1 MDGTNQQMSKSQKT
15 GGFRKVLVVFWILI
29 ALPIVTSAFFVIAA
43 ATGLFGELPG
53 FEELENPSNAL
64 ASEVYSS
71 DGVLLGKYYIQ
82 NRTNIHY
89 KDLNKGTIDALKATE
104 DIRFDEHSGIDLK
117 GLMRVFFKTVILRQS
132 GSGGGSTIT
141 QQLAKNLFPREKISG
156 FRIVIRKI
164 QEWVIAARL
173 ERSYTKEEILA
184 MYLNTVDFGSNSF
197 GIKAASKTFFN
208 KEPSQLRLDESA
220 VLIGL
225 LKAPT
230 YYSPVRNP
238 ENSKTRRNTVF
249 AQMLKYGLITEEQFD
264 SLKVI
269 PIILRYKP
277 EDHSEGMAPYFR
289 EYMRTY
295 LVNWC
300 KEHKKPDGTPF
311 NIYKDGLKIYTTI
324 DSRMQRYAEEA
335 MQEHMSSLQSTF
347 FDHWRSSSPYTKYP
361 DVVTRG
367 VKRSERYAS
376 LKELGMSEEEIM
388 ADFNKKIPMTVFT
401 WTGEKDTLMSP
412 LDSLKYYKMFL
423 RTGFMSMDPHT
434 GHIKAWVG
442 GINHK
447 HFKYDQVRGG
457 KRQVG
462 STFKPIVYALAMQ
475 EGYSPCFK
483 IPNIRVVFKLKDGG
497 QWSPSNSDKSTG
509 GMLSLKQALAGS
521 VNNVTAYLMKQFG
534 VDATIALAR
543 RLGITSPIQN
553 SPTICLGTPDIT
565 VYEMVG
571 AYAAFANKGVWTEP
585 IFISRIEDQGG
596 AVLHEFIPKRVEA
609 LDEATAYITL
619 NLMKGVVEFG
629 TGARLRWR
637 YGLKNDIAGKTGTT
651 QNQSDGWFMG
661 ITPDLVSGAWV
672 GCEDR
677 AVRFRST
684 YLGQGANT
692 ALPIWGL
699 YMQKVYADSSLGVS
713 AEKFYIPEDKA
724 IAVELDCSRYNSE
737 DPESVTENQYGF

>member
-1 MDGTNQQMSKSQKT
+1 MANKQST
-15 GGFRKVLVVFWILI
+15 GSFRKLIVIFWALI
-29 ALPIVTSAFFVIAA
+29 ALPIVTSSILVIGA
-43 ATGLFGELPG
+43 ATGIFGELPT

-64 ASEVYSS
+64 ASEVYSA
-71 DGVLLGKYYIQ
+71 DGILLGKYYIQ

-89 KDLNKGTIDALKATE
+89 KELNQGTIDALKATE
-104 DIRFDEHSGIDLK
+104 DIRYDNHSGIDLR

-156 FRIVIRKI
+156 FRIVVRKV

-208 KEPSQLRLDESA
+208 KSPKNLKLEESA
-220 VLIGL
+220 MLIGL

-238 ENSKTRRNTVF
+238 DHALVRRNTVL
-249 AQMLKYGLITEEQFD
+249 AQMLKYGFLDESSFQTLTAKPI
-264 SLKVI
+264 SLNFV
-269 PIILRYKP
+269 L

-289 EYMRTY
+289 EYMRTF

-300 KEHKKPDGTPF
+300 KENKKPDGTPY

-335 MQEHMSSLQSTF
+335 MVEHMSQLQNTF
-347 FDHWRSSSPYTKYP
+347 FDHWKRSSPFAKYP
-361 DVVTRG
+361 EVLTRG
-367 VKRSERYAS
+367 IKRSERYAS
-376 LKELGMSEEEIM
+376 LKEKGLTEDQIM
-388 ADFNKKIPMTVFT
+388 VEFNKKIPMTVFS
-401 WTGEKDTLMSP
+401 WSGDKDTLMSP
-412 LDSLKYYKMFL
+412 LDSLRYYKMFL

-447 HFKYDQVRGG
+447 HFKYDMVRGG
-457 KRQVG
+457 RRQVG
-462 STFKPIVYALAMQ
+462 STFKPFVYALAMQ
-475 EGYSPCFK
+475 EGYSPCYK
-483 IPNIRVVFKLKDGG
+483 IPNIRVVFKMKDGG
-497 QWSPSNSDKSTG
+497 QWSPSNADKSTG
-509 GMLSLKQALAGS
+509 GMLSLKQALAAS
-521 VNNVTAYLMKQFG
+521 VNNVTAYIMKQFG

-543 RLGITSPIQN
+543 KLGITSPIQN
-553 SPTICLGTPDIT
+553 SPTICLGTPDIS

-571 AYAAFANKGVWTEP
+571 AYSAFANKGVWTEP
-585 IFISRIEDQGG
+585 IFISRIEDQSGT
-596 AVLHEFIPKRVEA
+596 VLHEFIPKRVEA

-619 NLMKGVVEFG
+619 NLMKGVVESG
-629 TGARLRWR
+629 TGTRLRYR

-699 YMQKVYADSSLGVS
+699 YMKKVYADSSLAVS
-713 AEKFYIPEDKA
+713 ADKFYVPENKA
-724 IAVELDCSRYNSE
+724 ITVELDCSRYNAE
-737 DPESVTENQYGF
+737 DPESVPENQYGF

>member
-1 MDGTNQQMSKSQKT
+1 MAKKQST
-15 GGFRKVLVVFWILI
+15 GNFRKLIVIFWALI
-29 ALPIVTSAFFVIAA
+29 ALPIVGSSLLVIGA
-43 ATGLFGELPG
+43 ATGLFGELPT

-82 NRTNIHY
+82 NRTNINY
-89 KDLNKGTIDALKATE
+89 KDLNQGTIDALKATE
-104 DIRFDEHSGIDLK
+104 DIRYDNHSGIDLR

-156 FRIVIRKI
+156 LQIVVRKV

-208 KEPSQLRLDESA
+208 KSPKNLKVEESA
-220 VLIGL
+220 MLIGL

-238 ENSKTRRNTVF
+238 DNALVRRNTVL
-249 AQMLKYGLITEEQFD
+249 AQMLKYDFLDEATYR
-264 SLKVI
+264 SLCAK
-269 PIILRYKP
+269 PISLNFVL

-300 KEHKKPDGTPF
+300 KENKKPDGTNY

-335 MQEHMSSLQSTF
+335 MVEHMSELQNTF
-347 FDHWRSSSPYTKYP
+347 FSHWKNSSPYTKYP
-361 DVVTRG
+361 DVITRG
-367 VKRSERYAS
+367 IKRSERYAS
-376 LKELGMSEEEIM
+376 LKEKGLSEEAIM
-388 ADFNKKIPMTVFT
+388 EDFNKKIPMTIFS
-401 WTGEKDTLMSP
+401 WSGDKDTLMSP
-412 LDSLKYYKMFL
+412 IDSLRYYKMFL

-447 HFKYDQVRGG
+447 HFKYDMVRGG
-457 KRQVG
+457 RRQVG
-462 STFKPIVYALAMQ
+462 STFKPFVYALAMQ
-475 EGYSPCFK
+475 EGYSPCYK
-483 IPNIRVVFKLKDGG
+483 IPNIRVVFKMKEGG
-497 QWSPSNSDKSTG
+497 QWSPSNADRSTG
-509 GMLSLKQALAGS
+509 GMLSLKQALAAS

-543 RLGITSPIQN
+543 KLGVTSPIQN
-553 SPTICLGTPDIT
+553 SPTICLGTPDIS

-571 AYAAFANKGVWTEP
+571 AYSAFANKGVWTEP
-585 IFISRIEDQGG
+585 IFVSRIEDPSGT
-596 AVLHEFIPKRVEA
+596 VLHEFIPKRVEA

-619 NLMKGVVEFG
+619 NLMKGVVESG
-629 TGARLRWR
+629 TGTRLRWR

-699 YMQKVYADSSLGVS
+699 YMKKVYADSTLGVS
-713 AEKFYIPEDKA
+713 ADKFYVPENKA
-724 IAVELDCSRYNSE
+724 ITVELDCSRYNAE
-737 DPESVTENQYGF
+737 DPESVPENQYGF

>member
-1 MDGTNQQMSKSQKT
+1 MAKKQST
-15 GGFRKVLVVFWILI
+15 GNFRKLIVIFWALV
-29 ALPIVTSAFFVIAA
+29 ALPIVGSSLLVIGA
-43 ATGLFGELPG
+43 ATGLFGELPT

-82 NRTNIHY
+82 NRTNINY
-89 KDLNKGTIDALKATE
+89 KDLNQGTIDALKATE
-104 DIRFDEHSGIDLK
+104 DIRYDNHSGIDLR

-156 FRIVIRKI
+156 LQIVVRKV

-208 KEPSQLRLDESA
+208 KSPKNLKVEESA
-220 VLIGL
+220 MLIGL

-238 ENSKTRRNTVF
+238 DNAFVRRNTVL
-249 AQMLKYGLITEEQFD
+249 AQMLKYDFLDEATYR
-264 SLKVI
+264 SLCAK
-269 PIILRYKP
+269 PISLNFVL

-300 KEHKKPDGTPF
+300 KENKKPDGTNY

-335 MQEHMSSLQSTF
+335 MVEHMSELQNTF
-347 FDHWRSSSPYTKYP
+347 FSHWKNSSPYTKYP
-361 DVVTRG
+361 DVITRG
-367 VKRSERYAS
+367 IKRSERYAS
-376 LKELGMSEEEIM
+376 LKEKGLSEEAIM
-388 ADFNKKIPMTVFT
+388 EDFNKKIPMTIFS
-401 WTGEKDTLMSP
+401 WSGDKDTLMSP
-412 LDSLKYYKMFL
+412 IDSLRYYKMFL

-447 HFKYDQVRGG
+447 HFKYDMVRGG
-457 KRQVG
+457 RRQVG
-462 STFKPIVYALAMQ
+462 STFKPFVYALAMQ
-475 EGYSPCFK
+475 EGYSPCYK
-483 IPNIRVVFKLKDGG
+483 IPNIRVVFKMKEGG
-497 QWSPSNSDKSTG
+497 QWSPSNADRSTG
-509 GMLSLKQALAGS
+509 GMLSLKQALAAS

-543 RLGITSPIQN
+543 KLGITSPIQN
-553 SPTICLGTPDIT
+553 SPTICLGTPDIS

-571 AYAAFANKGVWTEP
+571 AYSAFANKGVWTEP
-585 IFISRIEDQGG
+585 IFVSRIEDPSGT
-596 AVLHEFIPKRVEA
+596 VLHEFIPKRVEA

-619 NLMKGVVEFG
+619 NLMKGVVESG
-629 TGARLRWR
+629 TGTRLRWR

-699 YMQKVYADSSLGVS
+699 YMKKVYADSTLGVS
-713 AEKFYIPEDKA
+713 ADKFYVPENKA
-724 IAVELDCSRYNSE
+724 ITVELDCSRYNAE
-737 DPESVTENQYGF
+737 DPESVPENQYGF

>member
-1 MDGTNQQMSKSQKT
+1 MAKKQST
-15 GGFRKVLVVFWILI
+15 GNFRKLIVIFWALI
-29 ALPIVTSAFFVIAA
+29 ALPIVASSLMVIGA
-43 ATGLFGELPG
+43 ATGLFGELPT

-82 NRTNIHY
+82 NRTNIKY
-89 KDLNKGTIDALKATE
+89 KDLNQGTIDALKATE
-104 DIRFDEHSGIDLK
+104 DIRYDNHSGIDLR

-156 FRIVIRKI
+156 LQIVVRKV

-208 KEPSQLRLDESA
+208 KSPKNLKLEESA
-220 VLIGL
+220 MLIGL

-238 ENSKTRRNTVF
+238 DNALVRRNTVL
-249 AQMLKYGLITEEQFD
+249 AQMHKYDFLDEAAYR
-264 SLKVI
+264 SLCAK
-269 PIILRYKP
+269 PISLNFTL

-300 KEHKKPDGTPF
+300 KENKKPDGTNY

-335 MQEHMSSLQSTF
+335 MVEHMSELQNTF
-347 FDHWRSSSPYTKYP
+347 FSHWKNASPYTKYP

-367 VKRSERYAS
+367 IKRSERYAS
-376 LKELGMSEEEIM
+376 LKEKGLSEEEIM
-388 ADFNKKIPMTVFT
+388 EDFNKKIPMTVFS
-401 WTGEKDTLMSP
+401 WSGDKDTLMSP
-412 LDSLKYYKMFL
+412 LDSLRYYKMFL

-447 HFKYDQVRGG
+447 HFKYDMVRGG
-457 KRQVG
+457 RRQVG
-462 STFKPIVYALAMQ
+462 STFKPFVYALAMQ
-475 EGYSPCFK
+475 EGYSPCYK
-483 IPNIRVVFKLKDGG
+483 IPNIRVVFKIKEGG
-497 QWSPSNSDKSTG
+497 QWSPSNADKSTG
-509 GMLSLKQALAGS
+509 GMLSLKQALAAS

-543 RLGITSPIQN
+543 KLGITSPIQN
-553 SPTICLGTPDIT
+553 SPTICLGTPDIS

-571 AYAAFANKGVWTEP
+571 AYSAFANKGVWTEP
-585 IFISRIEDQGG
+585 IFVSRIEDPSGT
-596 AVLHEFIPKRVEA
+596 VLHEFIPKRVEA

-619 NLMKGVVEFG
+619 NLMKGVVESG
-629 TGARLRWR
+629 TGTRLRWR

-699 YMQKVYADSSLGVS
+699 YMKKVYADSSLGVS
-713 AEKFYIPEDKA
+713 ADKFYVPENKA
-724 IAVELDCSRYNSE
+724 ITVELDCSRYNAE
-737 DPESVTENQYGF
+737 DPESVPENQYGF

>member
-1 MDGTNQQMSKSQKT
+1 MSSKPAT
-15 GGFRKVLVVFWILI
+15 GKYRKWIVLFWMVV
-29 ALPIVTSAFFVIAA
+29 ALPIVVSSIFVIAA
-43 ATGLFGELPG
+43 ATGLFGELPT
-53 FEELENPSNAL
+53 FEELENPSSAL
-64 ASEVYSS
+64 ASEVYSA

-89 KDLNKGTIDALKATE
+89 KELNKVTVDALMATE
-104 DIRFDEHSGIDLK
+104 DIRFQEHSGIDLR

-132 GSGGGSTIT
+132 GSGGGSTLT

-208 KEPSQLRLDESA
+208 KLPAQLRAEEA
-220 VLIGL
+220 AILIGL

-238 ENSKTRRNTVF
+238 DNSVTRRNVVF
-249 AQMLKYGLITEEQFD
+249 YQMLRYGYITQTEFD
-264 SLKVI
+264 SLTRI
-269 PIILRYKP
+269 PLSLYYKP
-277 EDHSEGMAPYFR
+277 EDHSDGMAPYFR

-300 KEHKKPDGTPF
+300 KENKKPDGTPF

-335 MQEHMSSLQSTF
+335 MMQHMSELQNTF
-347 FDHWRSSSPYTKYP
+347 FGHWQRSSPYAKYP
-361 DVVTRG
+361 EVVSRG
-367 VKRSERYAS
+367 IKRSERYLS
-376 LKELGMSEEEIM
+376 MTDEGYTEQQIM
-388 ADFNKKIPMTVFT
+388 EVFEKKIPMTVFS
-401 WTGEKDTLMSP
+401 WRGEVDTLMSP

-447 HFKYDQVRGG
+447 HFKYDMVKGG
-457 KRQVG
+457 RRQVG
-462 STFKPIVYALAMQ
+462 STFKPFVYALAMQ
-475 EGYSPCFK
+475 EGYSPCYK
-483 IPNIRVVFKLKDGG
+483 IPNIRVVFKIKGGG

-534 VDATIALAR
+534 VEATIALAR
-543 RLGITSPIQN
+543 KMGITSPIQN
-553 SPTICLGTPDIT
+553 SPTICLGTPDIS

-571 AYAAFANKGVWTEP
+571 AYATFANKGVWTEP
-585 IFISRIEDQGG
+585 VFISRIQDQAG
-596 AVLHEFIPKRVEA
+596 AVLHEFVPKRVEA

-619 NLMKGVVEFG
+619 NLMKGVVEYG

-713 AEKFYIPEDKA
+713 ADKFYVPENKA
-724 IAVELDCSRYNSE
+724 ITVELDCSRYNAD
-737 DPESVTENQYGF
+737 DPEAVPENQYGF

>member
-1 MDGTNQQMSKSQKT
+1 MANKQSTSSL
-15 GGFRKVLVVFWILI
+15 RKLIVIFWALI
-29 ALPIVTSAFFVIAA
+29 ALPIVTSSFLVIGA
-43 ATGLFGELPG
+43 ATGLFGDLPT

-71 DGVLLGKYYIQ
+71 DGILLGKYYIQ

-89 KDLNKGTIDALKATE
+89 KDLNQGTIDALKATE
-104 DIRFDEHSGIDLK
+104 DIRYDNHSGIDLQ

-156 FRIVIRKI
+156 LRIVIRKV

-208 KEPSQLRLDESA
+208 KSPKNLKLEESA

-238 ENSKTRRNTVF
+238 DHALVRRNTVL
-249 AQMLKYGLITEEQFD
+249 AQMLKYGFLDEASFKTLCAKPI
-264 SLKVI
+264 SLNFV
-269 PIILRYKP
+269 L

-300 KEHKKPDGTPF
+300 KENKKPDGTPY

-335 MQEHMSSLQSTF
+335 MIEHMSSLQNTF
-347 FDHWRSSSPYTKYP
+347 FDHWKHSSPYAKYP
-361 DVVTRG
+361 DVITRG
-367 VKRSERYAS
+367 IKRSERYLS
-376 LKELGMSEEEIM
+376 LKEQGLSEEKIM
-388 ADFNKKIPMTVFT
+388 EDFNKKIPMTVFS
-401 WTGEKDTLMSP
+401 WSGDRDTLMSP
-412 LDSLKYYKMFL
+412 LDSLRYYKMFL

-442 GINHK
+442 GIDHK
-447 HFKYDQVRGG
+447 HFKYDMVRGG
-457 KRQVG
+457 RRQVG
-462 STFKPIVYALAMQ
+462 STFKPFVYALAMQ
-475 EGYSPCFK
+475 EGYSPCYK
-483 IPNIRVVFKLKDGG
+483 IPNIRVVFKLKEGG
-497 QWSPSNSDKSTG
+497 QWSPSNADKSTG
-509 GMLSLKQALAGS
+509 GMLSLKQALAAS

-543 RLGITSPIQN
+543 RLGITSPLQN
-553 SPTICLGTPDIT
+553 SPTICLGTPDIS

-571 AYAAFANKGVWTEP
+571 AYSAFANKGVWTEP
-585 IFISRIEDQGG
+585 IFVSRIEDPSGT
-596 AVLHEFIPKRVEA
+596 VLHEFIPKRVEA

-619 NLMKGVVEFG
+619 NLMKGVVESG
-629 TGARLRWR
+629 TGTRLRYK

-699 YMQKVYADSSLGVS
+699 YMKKVYADSSLAVS
-713 AEKFYIPEDKA
+713 ADKFYVPENKA
-724 IAVELDCSRYNSE
+724 ITVELDCSRYNAE
-737 DPESVTENQYGF
+737 DPESVPENQYGF